1 MVEKLNCDWSE
12 IEIYKLEFE
21 YLKYITTICTGSI
34 LLVITFL
41 DKLFEK
47 PELKTAIA
55 ISLCSFLVSI
65 IICAFTMA
73 SIIEK
78 ASEKNDLSWR
88 NKVQKFTIGLIFT
101 ALGAYLVGVVSLVW
115 FGLKNLF

>member
-1 MVEKLNCDWSE
+1 MTEKINCDWSE

-21 YLKYITTICTGSI
+21 YLKYITTICTGSV
-34 LLVITFL
+34 LVVITFL
-41 DKLFEK
+41 EKLFQN
-47 PELKTAIA
+47 PEWKAAIA
-55 ISLCSFLVSI
+55 VSLCSFLLSI
-65 IICAFTMA
+65 IICAFSQA

-88 NKVQKFTIGLIFT
+88 NKVQKFTVGLIFS
-101 ALGAYLVGVVSLVW
+101 ALITFLVGVISLVV